1 MVDVS
6 IVKCQDYKHA
16 QSCVKR
22 AIDLIGGIKSF
33 VRAGDCVLLKV
44 NLLLPAK
51 PEAAITTHPKIVESV
66 IKLIKAQNAE
76 PWVGDSSGG
85 QGLTMKAFEVSGIKA
100 VCEKYDARIIN
111 FDTSKVRKIEIP
123 KGKIINEIHVSS
135 ALFDADCVICMPK
148 LKTHA
153 LTLYTGAIKNLYG
166 TIPGGRK
173 SLIHAITGSDANR
186 FANALVDIYSQL
198 PIRLNLMDGI
208 VGMEGI
214 GPNHGKPIKS
224 GVILAGP
231 RALELDAVSSAI
243 MGFNP
248 YDIPMLKIAS
258 ERGFGTIDIDKISIL
273 GERLDDVK
281 TNFKKPLR
289 IYKGLRFLPSFFINL
304 FLDSPKLPYPNK
316 AGCTQCKICEES
328 CPVDAISVTDAP
340 QFDHDKCIRCYCC
353 HELCPEDGIKLKKAL
368 LPRS

>member
-6 IVKCQDYKHA
+6 IVKCQDYKHSD
-16 QSCVKR
+16 SCVKH

-33 VRAGDCVLLKV
+33 VKPGDKVLLKV

-51 PEAAITTHPKIVESV
+51 PEAAITTHPKIVEAV
-66 IKLIKAQNAE
+66 IQLIKSQNAE

-85 QGLTMKAFEVSGIKA
+85 QGITMEAFEVSGIKA
-100 VCEKYDARIIN
+100 VCEKYNARIIN
-111 FDTSKVRKIEIP
+111 FDTSKVHKIEIP
-123 KGKIINEIHVSS
+123 NGKIINEIHVTS

-173 SLIHAITGSDANR
+173 SLIHAICGKDVNK
-186 FANALVDIYSQL
+186 FAEALVDIYSQL
-198 PIRLNLMDGI
+198 PIHLNLMDGI

-224 GVILAGP
+224 GVILAGS
-231 RALELDAVSSAI
+231 RALELDAVSSSL

-248 YDIPMLKIAS
+248 YDIPMLKIAQD
-258 ERGFGTIDIDKISIL
+258 RGLGTIDIDKISIL
-273 GERLDDVK
+273 GERLEDVK
-281 TNFKKPLR
+281 IDFKKPLR
-289 IYKGLRFLPSFFINL
+289 IYKGIRFLPSFLINL
-304 FLDSPKLPYPNK
+304 FLESPKLPYPNK

-328 CPVDAISVTDAP
+328 CPVDAIRVTDAP
-340 QFDHDKCIRCYCC
+340 EFEYDKCIRCYCC
-353 HELCPEDGIKLKKAL
+353 YELCPEDGVKLKKAL